1 MHILALSHRDGSHG
15 TCIRTSKDLYCIR
28 GVPYDC
34 SQYCSVIFFL
44 FEDTKS
50 TL

>member
-1 MHILALSHRDGSHG
+1 VHILAVSHRDGSHG
-15 TCIRTSKDLYCIR
+15 TLKDLYCIR

-44 FEDTKS
+44 FEDMKS
-50 TL
+50 AL